1 MIYTCNNGK
10 LFKPPFCRVF
20 ISMILAVNV
29 RTGKH
34 DLFIYCPFLLLFAI
48 RSDRFFV
55 IIYDAKVL
63 RCIYMV
69 GRVIF

>member
-1 MIYTCNNGK
+1 
-10 LFKPPFCRVF
+10 
-20 ISMILAVNV
+20 MILAVNV

-34 DLFIYCPFLLLFAI
+34 DLFIYCPFLLVFA
-48 RSDRFFV
+48 RPSDRFFV

-63 RCIYMV
+63 WCIYMV